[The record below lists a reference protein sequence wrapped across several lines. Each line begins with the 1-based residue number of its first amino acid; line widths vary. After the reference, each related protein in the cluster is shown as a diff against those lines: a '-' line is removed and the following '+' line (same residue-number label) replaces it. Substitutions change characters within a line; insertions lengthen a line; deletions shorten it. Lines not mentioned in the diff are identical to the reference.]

1 MNVENMTSNKGNKI
15 ANQFI
20 VNIDDDFNTGY
31 FQSYDSMIAKIE
43 LFSEKELRHYED
55 QNHPT
60 LETVITKKV
69 YLDEKYWDYSVTTS
83 KYRNIFLDEAKK
95 ETQKKIDNGT
105 YILTDLN
112 NRG

>member
-1 MNVENMTSNKGNKI
+1 MQVQNMTSNKGNKI
-15 ANQFI
+15 ANQFM
-20 VNIDDDFNTGY
+20 VYDDNNNKY
-31 FQSYDSMIAKIE
+31 FQSYNSVIVKISNFVKHE
-43 LFSEKELRHYED
+43 NGLPLS
-55 QNHPT
+55 T
-60 LETVITKKV
+60 V